1 VSGRV
6 AIFKVHLRNIKV
18 ATSRDEIAEKFAH
31 LTPGFTGADIAN
43 VCNEGGA
50 RVKLGYLGET
60 NCADDAEL
68 VQWLSALQRP

>member
-1 VSGRV
+1 MVDRPDVSGRV

-50 RVKLGYLGET
+50 RVQHQ
-60 NCADDAEL
+60 D
-68 VQWLSALQRP
+68 